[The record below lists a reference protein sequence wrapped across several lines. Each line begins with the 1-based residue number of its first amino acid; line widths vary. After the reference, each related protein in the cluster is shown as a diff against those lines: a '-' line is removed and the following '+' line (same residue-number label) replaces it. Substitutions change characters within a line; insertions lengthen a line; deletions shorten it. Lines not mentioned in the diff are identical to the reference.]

1 MTRQI
6 LYFQKLLFT
15 LFMRSEIIK
24 SAEKI
29 LIFLPKRPPTL
40 FLGSKFI
47 ESAHIFLNFFNFSFF
62 RQNHSPLLLLW
73 GHAMSTLVK
82 IISKL
87 FSLHIS
93 VGDYLSEFQRWFSKS
108 FSKIHPPTF
117 LVGTEF
123 KRIGVISIK
132 FF

>member
-40 FLGSKFI
+40 FMGSKFI

-62 RQNHSPLLLLW
+62 QTESFP
-73 GHAMSTLVK
+73 ST
-82 IISKL
+82 
-87 FSLHIS
+87 
-93 VGDYLSEFQRWFSKS
+93 S
-108 FSKIHPPTF
+108 FM
-117 LVGTEF
+117 GTHKEHF
-123 KRIGVISIK
+123 DEN
-132 FF
+132 